1 MVRDIDLITHLPLFL
16 QEYREFQAIAKA
28 EDPEFQAVCDAS
40 ETVKDNI
47 FVLHADETGIARYE
61 KMFGL
66 QPLSN
71 DSLQNRQAKVLERY
85 TNTVTYTM
93 RGFIE
98 RLNAI
103 CGAENYTVEL
113 VPDEYT
119 IIVTLELTVAK
130 LVNTISSMMGDMLPA
145 NMLCVYRVNYNT
157 HGQLAGYDHQ
167 TLGGVTHNEIKTE
180 PLEGLFSS
188 LKGR

>member
-16 QEYREFQAIAKA
+16 QEYREFQAIANA
-28 EDPEFQAVCDAS
+28 ENPEFQSVCDAS
-40 ETVKDNI
+40 EIVKDNI
-47 FVLHADETGIARYE
+47 FVIHTNDTGISRYE

-66 QPLSN
+66 QPSAN

-93 RGFIE
+93 RGFVE

-103 CGAENYTVEL
+103 CGAGNYTVEL
-113 VPDEYT
+113 IPNEYK
-119 IIVTLELTVAK
+119 IVVTLELSVAK
-130 LVNTISSMMGDMLPA
+130 LVNTISSMMCDMLPA

-157 HGQLAGYDHQ
+157 HGQLAVYDHQ
-167 TLGGVTHNEIKTE
+167 TLGGFAHNELKTE

-188 LKGR
+188 

>member
-28 EDPEFQAVCDAS
+28 ENPEFQAVCDAS
-40 ETVKDNI
+40 EIVKDNI
-47 FVLHADETGIARYE
+47 FVLHTNDTGISRYE

-66 QPLSN
+66 QPSTN

-93 RGFIE
+93 RGFVE

-103 CGAENYTVEL
+103 CGAGNYTVEL
-113 VPDEYT
+113 IPDEYR
-119 IIVTLELTVAK
+119 INVTLELPVAK
-130 LVNTISSMMGDMLPA
+130 LVNTISSMLGDMLPA
-145 NMLCVYRVNYNT
+145 NMLCTYSVNYNT
-157 HGQLAGYDHQ
+157 HGQIAVYDHQ
-167 TLGGVTHNEIKTE
+167 TLGDVTHNEIKTE
-180 PLEGLFSS
+180 PLEELFSS
-188 LKGR
+188 